1 MNNEFNEEIEL
12 KSPDFTQEII
22 EIISTANTLDIPN
35 LLYDYHDYDIAR
47 AIPLLSKEQRL
58 LLYKC
63 LGDER
68 VSDLFTHLENP
79 AEFIEELSNEHVAD
93 ILEEMDADDAV
104 DILEDLDEEKQ
115 KEVIELLDDEIAR
128 EVELICTYSDELIGS
143 RMTND
148 FVCVQSTLSVKQAMR
163 SVIAQAGE
171 KDNIST
177 IFVTDDD
184 GVYLGAIR
192 LRDLVIARAD
202 TPLDEVIIKSFP
214 FLYASAQIDES
225 LWELKEYA
233 EPSLPILNDDNRL
246 IGALTSADTIEAL
259 DEELTDDYARLAGLT
274 EEDLEE
280 ALEKRQIFSGALK
293 RLPWLVVLLILDLF
307 IGMYIGIFEAV
318 VIGLPFLVS
327 FQQLVSGMSGN
338 TGTQTLA
345 SAINLLSDNADDGKK
360 QRKFLFNELKI
371 GLCIGLI
378 TGFISFVAV
387 SLYAYFTG
395 ATEALSTDF
404 NTGFAVGIAMMLSTT
419 VASVTGALIP
429 ITLNK
434 LKVDP
439 AVASGPLITTLNDL
453 IAITVYYGF
462 ALLLLL

>member
-1 MNNEFNEEIEL
+1 
-12 KSPDFTQEII
+12 
-22 EIISTANTLDIPN
+22 
-35 LLYDYHDYDIAR
+35 
-47 AIPLLSKEQRL
+47 
-58 LLYKC
+58 
-63 LGDER
+63 
-68 VSDLFTHLENP
+68 
-79 AEFIEELSNEHVAD
+79 
-93 ILEEMDADDAV
+93 
-104 DILEDLDEEKQ
+104 
-115 KEVIELLDDEIAR
+115 
-128 EVELICTYSDELIGS
+128 
-143 RMTND
+143 MTND
-148 FVCVQSTLSVKQAMR
+148 FVCVQNSLSVKQAMR
-163 SVIAQAGE
+163 SVISQAGE

-177 IFVTDDD
+177 IFVTDES

-192 LRDLVIARAD
+192 LRDLVIARAE
-202 TPLDEVIIKSFP
+202 TPLEEVIIKSFP
-214 FLYASAQIDES
+214 FLYASAQIEES
-225 LWELKEYA
+225 LWALKEYA

-274 EEDLEE
+274 EEDLED
-280 ALEKRQIFSGALK
+280 ALEKKQIFSGALK
-293 RLPWLVVLLILDLF
+293 RLPWLIVLLVLDLF

-360 QRKFLFNELKI
+360 QREFLFNEFKI

-378 TGFISFVAV
+378 TGIISFIAV
-387 SLYAYFTG
+387 SLYAYLTSATG
-395 ATEALSTDF
+395 SFLTDL
-404 NTGFAVGIAMMLSTT
+404 NTGFAVGLAMMLSTT

>member
-1 MNNEFNEEIEL
+1 MNKDFYEELEI
-12 KSPDFTQEII
+12 KSPDFVSEII
-22 EIISTANTLDIPN
+22 EIIQSTKQSEIAE

-47 AIPLLSKEQRL
+47 AIPLLDKKQRL
-58 LLYKC
+58 ILYKA
-63 LGDER
+63 LSDEHL
-68 VSDLFTHLENP
+68 SDIFTHLENP
-79 AEFIEELSNEHVAD
+79 AEFIEELSNERVAD
-93 ILEEMDADDAV
+93 IIEEMDSDDAV

-115 KEVIELLDDEIAR
+115 KEVIELLDEEVAKD
-128 EVELICTYSDELIGS
+128 VELISAYPDELIGS

-148 FVCVQSTLSVKQAMR
+148 FVSIQNTLTVKKATR
-163 SVIAQAGE
+163 SVIQQAGE
-171 KDNIST
+171 MDNIST
-177 IFVTDDD
+177 IFVTDET

-202 TPLDEVIIKSFP
+202 TPLEEIIIKSFP
-214 FLYASAQIDES
+214 FLYASATVEES
-225 LWELKEYA
+225 VWDVREYS
-233 EPSLPILNDDNRL
+233 EPTLPILDNDNRL
-246 IGALTSADTIEAL
+246 IGALTSADTLEAL
-259 DEELTDDYARLAGLT
+259 DEELTEDYAKLVGLT

-280 ALEKRQIFSGALK
+280 ALERKQIFSGALK
-293 RLPWLVVLLILDLF
+293 RLPWLVVLLVLDLF

-345 SAINLLSDNADDGKK
+345 SAVNLLSDYADDGKK
-360 QRKFLFNELKI
+360 QREFLFNEVKV
-371 GLCIGLI
+371 GLFIGLI
-378 TGFISFVAV
+378 TGLISFTAV
-387 SLYAYFTG
+387 TFYAYLTSATG
-395 ATEALSTDF
+395 AFITDLQ
-404 NTGFAVGIAMMLSTT
+404 TGFAVGLAMLISTT
-419 VASVTGALIP
+419 VASLTGALIP

-462 ALLLLL
+462 ALILLI

>member
-1 MNNEFNEEIEL
+1 MNKDFNEELEI
-12 KSPDFTQEII
+12 KSPDFISEIVEII
-22 EIISTANTLDIPN
+22 QSAKQSEIAE

-47 AIPLLSKEQRL
+47 AIPLLDNKQRL
-58 LLYKC
+58 LLYKA
-63 LGDER
+63 LSDEHL
-68 VSDLFTHLENP
+68 SDIFTHLENP
-79 AEFIEELSNEHVAD
+79 AEFIDELSNERVAD
-93 ILEEMDADDAV
+93 IIEEMDSDDAV

-115 KEVIELLDDEIAR
+115 KEVIELLDEEVAK
-128 EVELICTYSDELIGS
+128 EVELISAYPDELIGS

-148 FVCVQSTLSVKQAMR
+148 FVSIQNTL
-163 SVIAQAGE
+163 
-171 KDNIST
+171 T
-177 IFVTDDD
+177 VTDET

-202 TPLDEVIIKSFP
+202 TPLEDIIIKSFP
-214 FLYASAQIDES
+214 FLYASETVEES
-225 LWELKEYA
+225 VWDVREYS
-233 EPSLPILNDDNRL
+233 EPTLPILDNDNRL
-246 IGALTSADTIEAL
+246 IGALTSADTLEAL
-259 DEELTDDYARLAGLT
+259 DEELTEDYAKLAGLT

-280 ALEKRQIFSGALK
+280 ALERKQIFSGALK
-293 RLPWLVVLLILDLF
+293 RLPWLIVLLVLDLF

-345 SAINLLSDNADDGKK
+345 SAVNLLSDYSDDGKK
-360 QRKFLFNELKI
+360 QREFLFNEVKV
-371 GLCIGLI
+371 GLFIGLI
-378 TGFISFVAV
+378 TGLISFTAV
-387 SLYAYFTG
+387 TLYAYLTSATGSFTTDLQTG
-395 ATEALSTDF
+395 LAVGLAMLLST
-404 NTGFAVGIAMMLSTT
+404 S
-419 VASVTGALIP
+419 VASLTGALIP

-462 ALLLLL
+462 ALILLI